1 MVLRVPALW
10 FLLAVSATA
19 FFTYGIPGNKWFKD
33 WFGYIAGWSIFGP
46 IYLAIIYF
54 GLYIIFIGEYKCKK
68 CNMEIFKGVNFCK
81 YCGQKQIPV

>member
-1 MVLRVPALW
+1 MVIYTNSETWLAGIITGVALM
-10 FLLAVSATA
+10 T
-19 FFTYGIPGNKWFKD
+19 
-33 WFGYIAGWSIFGP
+33 
-46 IYLAIIYF
+46 IIYF